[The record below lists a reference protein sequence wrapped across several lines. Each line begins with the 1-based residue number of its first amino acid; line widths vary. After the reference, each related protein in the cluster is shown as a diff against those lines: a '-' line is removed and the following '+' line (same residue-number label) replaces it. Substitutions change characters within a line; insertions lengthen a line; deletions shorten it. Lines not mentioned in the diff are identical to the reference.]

1 MCCCKQSCKSL
12 TIVIVISE
20 TPCVLTF
27 IKSLN
32 VQHFTVLPKSLYMFM
47 DHVKAA
53 QDLISVLILWSVIYC
68 VRSMQIVINYY
79 VIF

>member
-1 MCCCKQSCKSL
+1 MFNC
-12 TIVIVISE
+12 
-20 TPCVLTF
+20 
-27 IKSLN
+27 
-32 VQHFTVLPKSLYMFM
+32 FTVLPKRVYMFM

-79 VIF
+79 VII

>member
-1 MCCCKQSCKSL
+1 MCCKQSCKSL

-32 VQHFTVLPKSLYMFM
+32 VQLFYSITQKFV
-47 DHVKAA
+47 HVYGSCKAA
-53 QDLISVLILWSVIYC
+53 QDLISVLIL
-68 VRSMQIVINYY
+68 
-79 VIF
+79 